1 MTTFNEKN
9 GVPLGEGLL
18 SPDGSVQDKDLSGNL
33 RSYKAR
39 VAGSYRAALPEEI
52 TSEIKAGKYWVSPKV
67 DGELWFLILGDGS
80 PWLASPKGKVI
91 SGKIPL
97 LEEATAT
104 ASKAE
109 GRTVV
114 AGELFAA
121 VKSGRPRVGD
131 LKSAM
136 GGQKKAEVE
145 RLGFSAFDLVQGG
158 TDSSKM
164 PLEDYGERLAVLQKL
179 LEGGKRL
186 KVIQTHEMSKP
197 DEISGL
203 FDELVNGGKAE
214 GLVARSEKRIVYK
227 LKPSIS
233 LDMVILGYTERT
245 SDASQVR
252 SILLG
257 LMREDGQFQI
267 ISSCGNVGTDENRA
281 MLMKKLKPECV
292 EAELHF
298 ASGSGEVFH
307 FVKPKTVAEIRV
319 TDIQAENTSGDAI
332 KSMVIQFSGIK
343 WIPVTP
349 MPSASLL
356 HPVLLRQRD
365 DKSVNSNDVRFSQ
378 LLERTHVDS
387 TDQTIQLTELPKSN
401 ILERMVWTKD
411 NKGQKAV
418 QKLLVWKTGKETKDQ
433 HFPAYVVHW
442 TDFSQVRKDPLK
454 REVRLAPSEKIAKA
468 IGKEMIETKIKK
480 GWEELKFF

>member
-1 MTTFNEKN
+1 
-9 GVPLGEGLL
+9 
-18 SPDGSVQDKDLSGNL
+18 
-33 RSYKAR
+33 
-39 VAGSYRAALPEEI
+39 
-52 TSEIKAGKYWVSPKV
+52 
-67 DGELWFLILGDGS
+67 
-80 PWLASPKGKVI
+80 
-91 SGKIPL
+91 
-97 LEEATAT
+97 
-104 ASKAE
+104 
-109 GRTVV
+109 
-114 AGELFAA
+114 
-121 VKSGRPRVGD
+121 
-131 LKSAM
+131 
-136 GGQKKAEVE
+136 
-145 RLGFSAFDLVQGG
+145 
-158 TDSSKM
+158 
-164 PLEDYGERLAVLQKL
+164 
-179 LEGGKRL
+179 
-186 KVIQTHEMSKP
+186 
-197 DEISGL
+197 
-203 FDELVNGGKAE
+203 
-214 GLVARSEKRIVYK
+214 
-227 LKPSIS
+227 
-233 LDMVILGYTERT
+233 
-245 SDASQVR
+245 
-252 SILLG
+252 
-257 LMREDGQFQI
+257 
-267 ISSCGNVGTDENRA
+267 
-281 MLMKKLKPECV
+281 MKKLKPECV

-332 KSMVIQFSGIK
+332 KSMVIQFSGNK